1 MDPALRKR
9 MLVVGSLLLASF
21 AIWWGSIDN
30 SFHYDDEH
38 SIQLNIHVRVQPVA
52 SELVEGIALF
62 FTDPAAFSRDAKKG
76 MYRPL
81 LVTSFAMNH
90 ALNLAVGLDG
100 YDVRGYHIVN
110 LLIHAINGL
119 LVFWL
124 VRLLWPRRSWE
135 VAWVASLL
143 FISWPLGS
151 EPVNYISSRSESL
164 SALFYLLTMALFL
177 QAHISVWRGWY
188 WACWPAMA
196 AGLLTKSTAIT
207 LPAALLLLDVAMVSR
222 FDISRVGRRFWRWV
236 VPAWGVAAAYLF
248 LIISNGF
255 LGRSLGKP
263 VRDHTRQLLTQ
274 TKAIGH
280 YLYTLVM
287 PTHLSVEPQF
297 REQAVANP
305 TVLAGGL
312 LAVTLVVALVWM
324 WQRRHGS
331 ALCLVGIG
339 LLHMLPTLV
348 MPLNVLVNDR
358 RAYVPMAMACIGIPA
373 LAMRFAPP
381 LPLRALV
388 VATLLIAAG
397 LSAGR
402 NQVWAEEGTLWSEAV
417 ARSPQM
423 PRPHLFHGN
432 AFKDRALH
440 TQDAAQ
446 QSALWREAARAYE
459 RALRFPSDD
468 DIRLRAYN
476 NLGGIHLTLGNLE
489 EAEQTFRRA
498 IEHGPNYV
506 DALINLGNCFV
517 KKSRLPTSPAQR
529 EAWLEEAIGFF
540 RRGLREEPNH
550 FLGHSNLGVVL
561 QDLGRWTE
569 AEQSYRQAL
578 FLHPHHYGTLT
589 NLAALLL
596 RKAEQAQ
603 EENDRNR
610 FLGDSEHLVRRSL
623 TLNPAQDRAR
633 EILRLVTSARTSGGS

>member
-1 MDPALRKR
+1 MNSEELGDLKR
-9 MLVVGSLLLASF
+9 MFKQFSFPGGIPSHVAPETPGSIHEGGELGYALSHAYGAAFDNPDLLVAAVVGDGEAETGPLATS
-21 AIWWGSIDN
+21 W
-30 SFHYDDEH
+30 H
-38 SIQLNIHVRVQPVA
+38 SNKFINPATDGVVLPILHLN
-52 SELVEGIALF
+52 
-62 FTDPAAFSRDAKKG
+62 
-76 MYRPL
+76 
-81 LVTSFAMNH
+81 
-90 ALNLAVGLDG
+90 G
-100 YDVRGYHIVN
+100 YKI
-110 LLIHAINGL
+110 
-119 LVFWL
+119 
-124 VRLLWPRRSWE
+124 
-135 VAWVASLL
+135 
-143 FISWPLGS
+143 
-151 EPVNYISSRSESL
+151 
-164 SALFYLLTMALFL
+164 
-177 QAHISVWRGWY
+177 
-188 WACWPAMA
+188 
-196 AGLLTKSTAIT
+196 
-207 LPAALLLLDVAMVSR
+207 
-222 FDISRVGRRFWRWV
+222 
-236 VPAWGVAAAYLF
+236 
-248 LIISNGF
+248 
-255 LGRSLGKP
+255 
-263 VRDHTRQLLTQ
+263 
-274 TKAIGH
+274 
-280 YLYTLVM
+280 
-287 PTHLSVEPQF
+287 
-297 REQAVANP
+297 ANP

-381 LPLRALV
+381 LPLRAVV
-388 VATLLIAAG
+388 VATLLIVAG

-468 DIRLRAYN
+468 DIRLRAHN

-506 DALINLGNCFV
+506 DALINLGNFFV